1 MIVHGTYQAVP
12 EPGQPAGGPVREVAV
27 EAATYEGA
35 RAMLYE
41 QVRDGERL
49 TGIRVEGRADER
61 GQGRTP

>member
-1 MIVHGTYQAVP
+1 VIVHGAYQAVP
-12 EPGQPAGGPVREVAV
+12 EPGEPADGPVREVAV

-49 TGIRVEGRADER
+49 TGIRVEGRAEEH
-61 GQGRTP
+61 GQGRTA